1 MRSVCLWTAVLLL
14 AAGGG
19 CAVESEAAGA
29 NQPLQYRATNVE
41 IDLASDLGSV
51 FLRGEELLP
60 LEEERGWIL
69 RGNVAVMVRGLGDLE
84 VRAEQVSLREAPL
97 RIEFSDGI
105 RAVFTMKSEEDE
117 KGLDGRF

>member
-1 MRSVCLWTAVLLL
+1 M
-14 AAGGG
+14 
-19 CAVESEAAGA
+19 ESEAAGA

-69 RGNVAVMVRGLGDLE
+69 RGNVAVMVRGLG
-84 VRAEQVSLREAPL
+84 VV
-97 RIEFSDGI
+97 I
-105 RAVFTMKSEEDE
+105 RRLA
-117 KGLDGRF
+117 